1 MLLPACPPQ
10 LLHGLLQSSGQRK
23 PTPDSTSLP
32 RAPPPAGSSMENK
45 AGGQS
50 WGKAAGPG
58 PGEVEFRPRQP
69 QLLPA
74 AAMGPRLPHEERR
87 NAARAPSRGP
97 GWGLQPGHQGWRSK
111 DKGTQNSWAWS
122 KQSAGQGWDHP
133 ALPRKG
139 RQHLRHPHQQGLPAG
154 RN

>member
-10 LLHGLLQSSGQRK
+10 LLLGLLQSSGQQK

-32 RAPPPAGSSMENK
+32 TAPPPAGSSMENK

-87 NAARAPSRGP
+87 NATRAPSGGP
-97 GWGLQPGHQGWRSK
+97 GWGLEAQSSGMEEQG
-111 DKGTQNSWAWS
+111 
-122 KQSAGQGWDHP
+122 
-133 ALPRKG
+133 
-139 RQHLRHPHQQGLPAG
+139 
-154 RN
+154 